1 MVKKVESFISHD
13 GKIFLNE
20 EAAVRHEC
28 LQRLCEIIP
37 EFQMV
42 RPRIEAQLDAVATA
56 MGPMVAYRAR
66 VPSKGP
72 IVDPSV
78 ADHGELAGT
87 CDCSAGMNG
96 ASDHAR
102 SCPSYRPVAV
112 RCQYAH
118 PPGTRCP
125 VCQDVPSNV
134 TVIPAPEARARA

>member
-78 ADHGELAGT
+78 TVSGPL
-87 CDCSAGMNG
+87 
-96 ASDHAR
+96 
-102 SCPSYRPVAV
+102 RPVAECPHYV
-112 RCQYAH
+112 LCPRPECKEGGYCFAAPKADDTLAELKLAH
-118 PPGTRCP
+118 G
-125 VCQDVPSNV
+125 
-134 TVIPAPEARARA
+134 

>member
-1 MVKKVESFISHD
+1 MVKKVESFVSHD

-42 RPRIEAQLDAVATA
+42 RPRIEAQLDAVASA

-72 IVDPSV
+72 IVDPS
-78 ADHGELAGT
+78 ACTCQRYPTHCANDCPLHGLEDHGELAGT

-102 SCPSYRPVAV
+102 SCPSYRPVAGLAL
-112 RCQYAH
+112 AH
-118 PPGTRCP
+118 G
-125 VCQDVPSNV
+125 
-134 TVIPAPEARARA
+134 